1 MKKFSKQAAWSIGN
15 VLTEP
20 QCGYARSAGGGA
32 TV

>member
-1 MKKFSKQAAWSIGN
+1 MKKFSKKAAWSIGN
-15 VLTEP
+15 VLTEL